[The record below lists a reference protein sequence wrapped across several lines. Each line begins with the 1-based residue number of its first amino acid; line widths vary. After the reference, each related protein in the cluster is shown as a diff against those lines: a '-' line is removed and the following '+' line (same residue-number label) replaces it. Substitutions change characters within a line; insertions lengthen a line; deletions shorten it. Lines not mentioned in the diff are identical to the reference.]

1 MKNLST
7 FKQIAAGAALT
18 ASLGFASS
26 SAMAFED
33 FDVDPTGVA
42 AGSALPG
49 AAFTADKITGNYV
62 EVITF
67 TPTGL
72 GMGTFDVSLSWQAG
86 QFVANDGVDPV
97 SVVDTSLNVGYDLYA
112 LYQGSGTFSTDL
124 SGATTFVSDAGSG
137 SIAMYID
144 DDADS
149 TFTAPGSGAGAWSIG
164 NNADDILIATGTPAA
179 GGGLLDP
186 SLQTCGGGGIN
197 CGSFGNSTT
206 FGLTAAG
213 SNFFTAPNPFYS
225 MSFQSGQ
232 LNNFTVAGTQRING
246 SLDVVF
252 RVPAPT
258 SIALMGLGLSLLGFG
273 ARRRK

>member
-33 FDVDPTGVA
+33 FDVDPTGV
-42 AGSALPG
+42 SAFGTP
-49 AAFTADKITGNYV
+49 FTADKITGNYV
-62 EVITF
+62 EVISFNFLNATS
-67 TPTGL
+67 
-72 GMGTFDVSLSWQAG
+72 GTFDVSLSWQAG
-86 QFVANDGVDPV
+86 QFVENDGVDPLG
-97 SVVDTSLNVGYDLYA
+97 SGDTGLGFDYDLYA
-112 LYQGSGTFSTDL
+112 LYQGTGTFNI
-124 SGATTFVSDAGSG
+124 GAGGVTSFASNAGSG
-137 SIAMYID
+137 SIEMWID
-144 DDADS
+144 DDRDT
-149 TFTAPGSGAGAWSIG
+149 TFGAPVDGATAWSIG
-164 NNADDILIATGTPAA
+164 ASGDDILIATGTPGS
-179 GGGLLDP
+179 GGGVLDP
-186 SLQTCGGGGIN
+186 TLGTCGGGGIN
-197 CGSFGNSTT
+197 CGSFGNSTS
-206 FGLTAAG
+206 FALTAAG
-213 SNFFTAPNPFYS
+213 SNFFTAPNPFYA

-232 LNNFTVAGTQRING
+232 LNNFAVQGTQQING